1 MSTKLQFLAVHESKV
16 LIIAPR
22 RHISKNLDALIAE
35 HIPLLRDHPIV
46 ATYAPLT
53 DLRRF
58 AGILGIEDIAHL
70 STEFRDARQSLGHN
84 RTLSVPQ
91 ALLCSDEGGFHMA
104 EMIRSAQANPDL
116 VKIFTRPKDAWD
128 YVAPGVAIPKEVAQ
142 FLGMKPSWRSLFG
155 L

>member
-22 RHISKNLDALIAE
+22 RHISKNLGSVIAE

-46 ATYAPLT
+46 ATYSPLT

-58 AGILGIEDIAHL
+58 AGILGVEDIGHL
-70 STEFRDARQSLGHN
+70 ATEFRDARQSLGYN

-91 ALLCSDEGGFHMA
+91 ALLCSDAGGIHMA

-116 VKIFTRPKDAWD
+116 VKIFNDPQDAWD
-128 YVAPGVAIPKEVAQ
+128 YVASGKVMPKEVKTFLQ
-142 FLGMKPSWRSLFG
+142 FKPAWKQLLGL
-155 L
+155 